1 MALKE
6 LKGTYTAI
14 VSPFDKSNAIDLKAL
29 RKLIN
34 FQVANGVSGI
44 VVCGSTGESAT
55 LSLREKQLLIQKAV
69 EYSAGRITVIAG
81 TGSNDTQSALALSK
95 FALEHEADAILLVA
109 PYYNKPTQ
117 RSLLEHFNILSKEV
131 PIPQIIY
138 NIPSRTGVNI
148 LPETLLKIAENKN
161 VIGVKESS
169 GNLEQMMQ
177 IIKNAP
183 SHFTLL
189 SGDDILTLPIISI
202 GGKGVVSV
210 ISNYLPKEF
219 SQMVSLA
226 LENKF
231 DLAMKLHY
239 DLLELMQLNFI
250 ETNPTPTKYI
260 LSILGYIEEA
270 CRMPLLPIEIGNRKK
285 ITNALKKAKIIA

>member
-1 MALKE
+1 MALRE
-6 LKGTYTAI
+6 LKGTYTAL

-29 RKLIN
+29 KKLIN

-69 EYSAGRITVIAG
+69 EYASGRISVIAG
-81 TGSNDTQSALALSK
+81 TGSNETQSAIALSK
-95 FALEHEADAILLVA
+95 FAFEHGADAVLLVA

-117 RSLLEHFNILSKEV
+117 RALIEHFGIIAKEV

-138 NIPSRTGVNI
+138 NIPSRTGINI
-148 LPETLLKIAENKN
+148 LPDTLLKIAENKN

-183 SHFTLL
+183 PHFTLL

-219 SQMVSLA
+219 SQLVASA
-226 LENKF
+226 LDGNYKIALKIHF
-231 DLAMKLHY
+231 DLI
-239 DLLELMQLNFI
+239 ELMQLNFI
-250 ETNPTPTKYI
+250 ESNPTPTKYI
-260 LSILGYIEEA
+260 LSILGYIEEV

-285 ITNALKKAKIIA
+285 ITTALKKAKIIS